1 MKNLLAERHSS
12 QEDSKKSEGKSCQG
26 FVELKAGG
34 AEGAEGEVQQKKSHS
49 SSKGDSRLSQ
59 ASSKES
65 RANRGS
71 GAENLPQPPRYAIT
85 QKASLVNEPENLHH
99 RPSLATT
106 QSSRDRRHKERVNHW
121 PYHQWAKTGKETPL
135 TQASQHKSVHQH
147 ESNVTPL
154 PFLARISQW
163 AKLSALLV
171 GGTSLAAIMLKYPLP
186 SSYQQQ
192 PPVTTT
198 PSFSANPMP
207 TVVPPSPSPQ
217 NESSPP
223 QTPSAKLPPVPAVP
237 IPPPPTPSSLPDIQ
251 NPTLSVN
258 PSPAKIPSPTDANKL
273 SSPSPSASVPGI
285 PPSLISQP
293 PLTPPPCSCNV
304 ADKVATPTGKAN
316 QNTQLNNNTQIA
328 EVRNYLQQRWN
339 PPSGFTQTLEY
350 SLLLNRDGSIERII
364 PLGSAS
370 VEYIDRTNI
379 PSPGE
384 RFVSALQGEA
394 NAKIR
399 VILTPDGKVQTSMER
414 KG

>member
-12 QEDSKKSEGKSCQG
+12 QEDSKESEGKSCQG

-59 ASSKES
+59 ASPKES

-71 GAENLPQPPRYAIT
+71 GAEKLPQPPRYAIT

-106 QSSRDRRHKERVNHW
+106 QSSRDRHHKERVNHW
-121 PYHQWAKTGKETPL
+121 PYHQWANTGKETPL

-192 PPVTTT
+192 PAVTTT
-198 PSFSANPMP
+198 PPFSANPMP
-207 TVVPPSPSPQ
+207 TVVPPSPLPQ
-217 NESSPP
+217 NELSPP
-223 QTPSAKLPPVPAVP
+223 EIPLAKLPPVQAVP
-237 IPPPPTPSSLPDIQ
+237 IPPPPTPSSLPESQ

-293 PLTPPPCSCNV
+293 PLAPPSCSCKV
-304 ADKVATPTGKAN
+304 ADKVATSTGKAN

-364 PLGSAS
+364 PVGSAS

-399 VILTPDGKVQTSMER
+399 VILTPDGKVQTSLER

>member
-12 QEDSKKSEGKSCQG
+12 QEDSKESEGKSCQG

-34 AEGAEGEVQQKKSHS
+34 AEGEVQQEKSHS
-49 SSKGDSRLSQ
+49 SSKGESRSSQ
-59 ASSKES
+59 ASPNES

-71 GAENLPQPPRYAIT
+71 GEENLPQPPRYAVA
-85 QKASLVNEPENLHH
+85 QKASLVNERENLHH
-99 RPSLATT
+99 RPSLGTT
-106 QSSRDRRHKERVNHW
+106 QSSRDRRHQERVNHW
-121 PYHQWAKTGKETPL
+121 PYHQWAKTGKGTPL
-135 TQASQHKSVHQH
+135 TQASQPKSVHQH

-163 AKLSALLV
+163 AKLSALLL
-171 GGTSLAAIMLKYPLP
+171 GGTSLVAIMLKYPLP

-192 PPVTTT
+192 QPSVTTT
-198 PSFSANPMP
+198 PFSANPMP
-207 TVVPPSPSPQ
+207 TVVPPSPLPQ
-217 NESSPP
+217 NELSPP
-223 QTPSAKLPPVPAVP
+223 ETPSAKLPSLQEMPLPT
-237 IPPPPTPSSLPDIQ
+237 PPTLSSLPESQ
-251 NPTLSVN
+251 KPPLSVN

-273 SSPSPSASVPGI
+273 SSPSPSGSVPVI
-285 PPSLISQP
+285 PPSLVSQP
-293 PLTPPPCSCNV
+293 PLTPPPCPCEV

-316 QNTQLNNNTQIA
+316 QNTQLNNNTQVA

-339 PPSGFTQTLEY
+339 PPSGLTQTLEY

-364 PLGSAS
+364 PVGSAS

-384 RFVSALQGEA
+384 RFVSALQREA

-399 VILTPDGKVQTSMER
+399 VILTPDGKVQTSLEK